1 MLNKEIDIHYVLC
14 ISHAVG
20 VKKEEEDM
28 WLIFFHQLDGR
39 YKNDNWLDFNCIKFY
54 IKFRQ
59 YIFF

>member
-39 YKNDNWLDFNCIKFY
+39 YKNDNWLDF
-54 IKFRQ
+54 
-59 YIFF
+59 